1 MDADAATDIERIRS
15 ASRRLVRELGFME
28 QTLAGTNL
36 SPSAVHALIEIAE
49 GRATTA
55 RDLSDLL
62 RLEKSSVSRL
72 LKKLI
77 ETGDVVETQD
87 KDDFRVK
94 RLTLTTNGCAL
105 FAAIAK
111 SAQTRVGQAIAPLSE
126 DIICTLIAGLE
137 GYAEALERSRSDT
150 MAPDQPGIAEG
161 YRPTVLGRVVEMHAH
176 YYSGLVGFGLPF
188 ETKVASELAEF
199 MTRLDAPTNSIWHV
213 ASGGRI
219 SASIAIDGQD
229 LDGDVAHLRWFI
241 VDDTLRGTGIGK
253 RLLDAAIAFC
263 DAQGFSETHLWT
275 FQGLETARALYE
287 RVGFQLAEEKAGRQ
301 WGAEVIEQRFVRVGQ
316 RD

>member
-1 MDADAATDIERIRS
+1 MKSNTPTDIERIRA

-28 QTLAGTNL
+28 QTLAGTDL

-49 GRATTA
+49 DRATSA
-55 RDLSDLL
+55 RDLSELL

-87 KDDFRVK
+87 EDDSRVK
-94 RLTLTTNGCAL
+94 RLTLTTKGRDL

-111 SAQTRVGQAIAPLSE
+111 SAQTRVGQAIAPLAE
-126 DIICTLIAGLE
+126 GTVRTLIDGLE
-137 GYAEALERSRSDT
+137 GYAEALARARSDST
-150 MAPDQPGIAEG
+150 APDEPKIAEG
-161 YRPTVLGRVVEMHAH
+161 YRTTLLARVVEMHAH

-188 ETKVASELAEF
+188 ETKVASELADF
-199 MTRLDAPTNSIWHV
+199 MTRLDAPKNGIWHV

-219 SASIAIDGQD
+219 SASIAIDGED
-229 LDGDVAHLRWFI
+229 LEGDVAHLRWFI
-241 VDDTLRGTGIGK
+241 VEDTLRGTGIGK

-263 DAQGFSETHLWT
+263 DAQRFSETHLWT
-275 FQGLETARALYE
+275 FQGLDTARALFK

-301 WGAEVIEQRFVRVGQ
+301 WGANVIEQRFVRVGQ
-316 RD
+316 LV

>member
-1 MDADAATDIERIRS
+1 MKASTATDIERIRA

-87 KDDFRVK
+87 ENDFRIK
-94 RLTLTTNGCAL
+94 RLTLTTKGRDL

-111 SAQTRVGQAIAPLSE
+111 SAQTRVGQAIAPLADE
-126 DIICTLIAGLE
+126 TVRTLIDGLE
-137 GYAEALERSRSDT
+137 GYAEALARSRSDNT
-150 MAPDQPGIAEG
+150 APDEPEIAEG
-161 YRPTVLGRVVEMHAH
+161 YRPTLLARVVEMHAH

-199 MTRLDAPTNSIWHV
+199 MTRLDAPTNGIWHV

-229 LDGDVAHLRWFI
+229 LEGDIAHLRWFI
-241 VDDTLRGTGIGK
+241 VDVTLRGTGIGK

-275 FQGLETARALYE
+275 FQGLDTARALYE
-287 RVGFQLAEEKAGRQ
+287 RVGFELAEEKAGRQ
-301 WGAEVIEQRFVRVGQ
+301 WGADVIEQRFVRIGQ
-316 RD
+316 LD